1 MTTAQVTERRYRL
14 PDKPDYAPVEVAYIL
29 DCTPRTVRSY
39 LRRNSKL
46 HKGRKLLVAT
56 RDEMDHWRIK
66 KEDLAIFLTEMFG
79 DHE

>member
-1 MTTAQVTERRYRL
+1 MTTSQVTERRYRL

-29 DCTPRTVRSY
+29 DVTPRTVRSY

-46 HKGRKLLVAT
+46 HKGQKLLRAK
-56 RDEMDHWRIK
+56 RDEMGHWRIT
-66 KEDLAIFLTEMFG
+66 KEDLAIFLNEIFG